1 MRFQGE
7 KLNGWSEKVEIFV
20 TYRSK
25 YLQKNDQN
33 SVFVRE
39 ALHGE
44 IIFWNNQIFEE
55 GYLSHPKY
63 LGSTVWFNIQLVP
76 KSKICY
82 IVLQILLN
90 LIMAMIVHDSG
101 GRRSGCWHGACPT
114 QPWWSAH
121 QHFVSFQSLWELLK
135 SVSSSK
141 FQDLNKYR
149 EEARWLLV
157 LTTSDLQ
164 TSFQTSIW

>member
-1 MRFQGE
+1 MLISNRKVSIPFVADAKMPIFWPGSKKLWFFTPNMRFHWE
-7 KLNGWSEKVEIFV
+7 KLKGWSDKVEIFV

-90 LIMAMIVHDSG
+90 LIMAMIVHDFCGQIYNESDQIF
-101 GRRSGCWHGACPT
+101 SSNICH
-114 QPWWSAH
+114 
-121 QHFVSFQSLWELLK
+121 LK
-135 SVSSSK
+135 
-141 FQDLNKYR
+141 
-149 EEARWLLV
+149 
-157 LTTSDLQ
+157 
-164 TSFQTSIW
+164 

>member
-1 MRFQGE
+1 MLFSKRKVSIPFVADAKMPIFWPCSKNYEFLHQICDFIGKNWRAGLTRL
-7 KLNGWSEKVEIFV
+7 KLLSLIDQNIGK
-20 TYRSK
+20 
-25 YLQKNDQN
+25 KNDQN

-55 GYLSHPKY
+55 GYLSHPRY

-90 LIMAMIVHDSG
+90 LIMARIVHDS
-101 GRRSGCWHGACPT
+101 SGQIYNESESDQIFSSNICH
-114 QPWWSAH
+114 
-121 QHFVSFQSLWELLK
+121 LK
-135 SVSSSK
+135 
-141 FQDLNKYR
+141 
-149 EEARWLLV
+149 
-157 LTTSDLQ
+157 
-164 TSFQTSIW
+164 